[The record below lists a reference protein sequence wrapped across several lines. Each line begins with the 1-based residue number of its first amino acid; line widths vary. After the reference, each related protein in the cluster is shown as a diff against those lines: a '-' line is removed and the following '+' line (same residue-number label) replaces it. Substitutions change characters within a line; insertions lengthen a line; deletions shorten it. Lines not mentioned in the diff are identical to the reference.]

1 MGKCKFASSWLDDS
15 RFAAW
20 LKPVEGNKH
29 EAHCTFCQ
37 RNFKLCTMGV
47 RAVDSHMVSEKHK
60 AATKVQEQ
68 ISALSRVVKADPSEN
83 VPVPAAT
90 PNPSDNA
97 EAGLTEQSVDL
108 SFDGKALVGPVG
120 SDLTKENLSSVDEM
134 AHKMLLK
141 TPGGGRVREREGE
154 QTMDS
159 DDEDTTFSS
168 HPGTFSLPSS
178 SSSSNPLE
186 PLPDNTLQ
194 RSKLLHTYPRSNDDS
209 SRPPPRT
216 ASISSGSTPYSL
228 PPGAS
233 SVRAQ
238 EHVAQL
244 ASQSLQQQQASR
256 RLLES
261 MSQSLDSLAQS
272 VQLLVESQQQF
283 VQGSLILQKQ
293 TVEILKDSS
302 ITAWDIL
309 REKLNQGHNAENTLR
324 EMFLAERP
332 ACTALQ
338 KLK

>member
-141 TPGGGRVREREGE
+141 TPGGGRVREREG
-154 QTMDS
+154 
-159 DDEDTTFSS
+159 
-168 HPGTFSLPSS
+168 
-178 SSSSNPLE
+178 
-186 PLPDNTLQ
+186 
-194 RSKLLHTYPRSNDDS
+194 
-209 SRPPPRT
+209 
-216 ASISSGSTPYSL
+216 GSTPYSL